1 MRERVF
7 SRCRTYVGNPM
18 KRRPQPLDLVA
29 QFVVGPSR
37 KIRSER
43 GWSIWARHGS
53 PSHLARYSAAFSP
66 PLDNVRHRT
75 VTAIMKYKT
84 PNTARIAIRPKS
96 RS

>member
-1 MRERVF
+1 MIRI
-7 SRCRTYVGNPM
+7 N
-18 KRRPQPLDLVA
+18 LLA
-29 QFVVGPSR
+29 Q
-37 KIRSER
+37 
-43 GWSIWARHGS
+43 
-53 PSHLARYSAAFSP
+53 